1 MTDLLDKKR
10 SKTFLIFFFMIIVLG
25 FLLRIPRLSERP
37 MHTDEAVQ
45 AIKFG
50 FLLEDNNYQYDPI
63 EYHGPTLNYFTLI
76 SAWLSSATKL
86 TEVTESNLRSVPLFF
101 GMMLILALFLLK
113 DTLNRT
119 FILFAALFTA
129 IAPAMVFY
137 SRYYI
142 HEMLLVFF
150 TFCVFVSAL
159 RYPKTRHIGWPISAG
174 IFIGL
179 MHATKET
186 NIIAFTAMFIAFL
199 LTLILN
205 TGSKKEFLKSIR
217 QINPRHILIGVTS
230 ALIVSALL
238 HSSFM
243 GNPRGILDSFLTY
256 INYLDRGAG
265 HQEWHIHPWFY
276 YFKLLIGSK
285 YPGRPLWS
293 EWVILLLA
301 GIGMF
306 TLLRRSQ
313 QHQKDKSFF
322 RFIVLYTIIMT
333 IIYSAIPYKTPWSML
348 GFYHGWLL
356 CAAVGAVSIIRMK
369 SYRWLKWTGI
379 FLMVTGLGHL
389 LFQTYLQNNQ
399 YEDDPSNPYVYA
411 HTSKDIFIITGK
423 MDAIAEIY
431 PDGKNIYIE
440 VICPGADYWPLPWY
454 LRDYPNVGWWSQVD
468 LNAPPAPVIIAMP
481 SVESDL
487 LIKLYQLPPPGQ
499 KSLYLPLF
507 EDYIELRPM
516 VEIRGYIKKELW
528 DLYMRSRNQ

>member
-1 MTDLLDKKR
+1 M
-10 SKTFLIFFFMIIVLG
+10 IFFFIIVALG
-25 FLLRIPRLSERP
+25 IALRLPRLSERP

-50 FLLEDNNYQYDPI
+50 FLLENNDYRYDPI

-86 TEVTESNLRSVPLFF
+86 TEVTESNLRSIPLFF

-113 DTLNRT
+113 DTLNRV

-129 IAPAMVFY
+129 MAPAMVFY

-159 RYPKTRHIGWPISAG
+159 RYSKTRHIVWVLFTGIS
-174 IFIGL
+174 IGL

-186 NIIAFTAMFIAFL
+186 NIIAFAAMLFAWV
-199 LTLILN
+199 LTLITN
-205 TGSKKEFLKSIR
+205 ARTKSIFFNSIR
-217 QINPRHILIGVTS
+217 RLNPWHILIGATS
-230 ALIVSALL
+230 ALFISALL

-243 GNPRGILDSFLTY
+243 SNPRGILDSFLTY
-256 INYLDRGAG
+256 WNYLDRGAG
-265 HQEWHIHPWFY
+265 HQEWHIHPWHY

-285 YPGRPLWS
+285 YPGRPMWS
-293 EWVILLLA
+293 EMIIILLA
-301 GIGMF
+301 GIGMV
-306 TLLRRSQ
+306 TALHRSHQ
-313 QHQKDKSFF
+313 QERDKGFL
-322 RFIVLYTIIMT
+322 RFIVFYSIIMT

-356 CAAVGAVSIIRMK
+356 CAAIGAVSILRIK
-369 SYRWLKWTGI
+369 PYRWLRWTGI
-379 FLMVTGLGHL
+379 FIMTAGLAHL
-389 LFQTYLQNNQ
+389 LFQTYLLNNQ

-411 HTSKDIFIITGK
+411 HTVKDIFIVTEKI
-423 MDAIAEIY
+423 DAIAEIY

-468 LNAPPAPVIIAMP
+468 FNTPSAPVIIAMP

-487 LIKLYQLPPPGQ
+487 VKKLYQLPPPGQ

-507 EDYIELRPM
+507 DAYTELRPM

-528 DLYMRSRNQ
+528 DLYMRSRNP